1 MPPQSETDRFNYCWG
16 AATHMWRK
24 KSEGNQPQL
33 AGNDDYDHQVPL
45 SRSIPL
51 WGGLSADGFAPVLW
65 HPTKKTNKFE
75 WSKAVQEW
83 KLTTA
88 LRFLN
93 PRNRTGPWT
102 VLCDGESFLRAKIS
116 MAAYR
121 GKKVTLWTV
130 PPKSPDLNPIE
141 MFWGWLR
148 RKLRQMDLADLRLKR
163 RPLGKLA
170 YTTRV
175 KKVIKSQKAQ
185 EVARNYAKRLRKTCQ
200 QVVDRKGAAA
210 DN

>member
-1 MPPQSETDRFNYCWG
+1 
-16 AATHMWRK
+16 
-24 KSEGNQPQL
+24 
-33 AGNDDYDHQVPL
+33 
-45 SRSIPL
+45 
-51 WGGLSADGFAPVLW
+51 
-65 HPTKKTNKFE
+65 
-75 WSKAVQEW
+75 
-83 KLTTA
+83 
-88 LRFLN
+88 
-93 PRNRTGPWT
+93 
-102 VLCDGESFLRAKIS
+102 

-121 GKKVTLWTV
+121 GKKVTLWAV

-185 EVARNYAKRLRKTCQ
+185 EVAKNYAKRLRKTCQ